1 MGKSTSAGDA
11 AGQAAQAQTRL
22 AESLVRET
30 TPLRRGLIKDSD
42 LFIQGQRDVT
52 GLPEFAAFKGS
63 AESGFNRAK
72 ENIIANTPE
81 GGGLTAALAGLEG
94 QRASSQAGFT
104 GALASDEVNRA
115 LQLATFGAAQGSQ
128 GLGSAG
134 FLQGQRA
141 SAEGQAN
148 AGKAQ
153 GTGQA
158 AAAAAMVAKAA
169 IQSSDRRLKKN
180 IEHIG
185 MYGPYNLYAFDYLDG
200 VHGVGVMAQEMP
212 DRFVSKGGD
221 GYLMVDYGLLSHGG

>member
-1 MGKSTSAGDA
+1 MGKDTSAGDA
-11 AGQAAQAQTRL
+11 AGAAAQSQARL
-22 AESLVRET
+22 AQQLFGQTE
-30 TPLRRGLIKDSD
+30 PLRRELIDDAGVFVS
-42 LFIQGQRDVT
+42 GGRDVT
-52 GLPEFAAFKGS
+52 SLPEFAAFKGS

-94 QRASSQAGFT
+94 QRAGDQASFT

-128 GLGSAG
+128 GLSSAG

-141 SAEGQAN
+141 QAEAGAN

-153 GTGQA
+153 GTGTAVGA
-158 AAAAAMVAKAA
+158 AASAIGKAA
-169 IQSSDRRLKKN
+169 IASDRRLKKN

-185 MYGPYNLYAFDYLDG
+185 QYGPYNLYSFDYLDG
-200 VHGVGVMAQEMP
+200 THSVGVMAQEIP
-212 DRFVSKGGD
+212 DKYVTEVN
-221 GYLMVDYGLLSHGG
+221 GYLMVDYGMLSHG